1 MAGEAGFIYETKIHK
16 ALKAE
21 DLVPAGFTPA
31 GSDANAPDAM
41 FLYGG
46 KDNKLEIKLDL
57 KADYGQGSLSYDFK
71 TKKWGL
77 GGAKTASAQEMRDL
91 LNAVGILKFV
101 KQKWGDKGSP
111 NKGQIPSKSFT
122 DDMVKSDYAR
132 FKDAFLPINTRA
144 LWDYY
149 ATKKTYYIQV
159 GGYGLYYMKE
169 NPANLPVPQFN
180 PKLRIRIRVKR
191 GGSRPIDNYRF
202 TTALQVVTKPK
213 KSPYDLDK
221 DVVFLKAN
229 YTT

>member
-1 MAGEAGFIYETKIHK
+1 
-16 ALKAE
+16 
-21 DLVPAGFTPA
+21 
-31 GSDANAPDAM
+31 
-41 FLYGG
+41 
-46 KDNKLEIKLDL
+46 
-57 KADYGQGSLSYDFK
+57 
-71 TKKWGL
+71 
-77 GGAKTASAQEMRDL
+77 
-91 LNAVGILKFV
+91 
-101 KQKWGDKGSP
+101 
-111 NKGQIPSKSFT
+111 
-122 DDMVKSDYAR
+122 MVKSDYAR

-213 KSPYDLDK
+213 KSPYDLDN

-229 YTT
+229 FTT